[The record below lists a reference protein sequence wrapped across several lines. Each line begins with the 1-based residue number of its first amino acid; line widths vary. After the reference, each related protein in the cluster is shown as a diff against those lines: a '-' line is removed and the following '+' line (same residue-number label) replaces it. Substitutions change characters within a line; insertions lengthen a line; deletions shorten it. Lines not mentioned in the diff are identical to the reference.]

1 MNHGPSHESQR
12 KVTVTTA
19 ELIDRYADLIV
30 QVGVNLQ
37 PGQDVLLGCLV
48 EHAPIAR
55 AVAEA
60 AYRAGARRVIVE
72 YDDLVVTRSALR
84 HAPADGL
91 GTAYPWELD
100 RLRELQARRGARI
113 RLTGNPDPH
122 LFDGIDPARI
132 SASEQKDLRKL
143 SLQTS
148 MSGDI
153 TWTIA
158 AAPNE
163 GWAQQVFGE
172 PDVERLWQ
180 AVAIANRLDGPDPVA
195 DLKAHLA
202 RLEARQAALDGRAFD
217 AIRFS
222 GPGTDLTVGLIRGGL
237 WHSGMMET
245 KESLRYA
252 PNLPTEEVFTSPDW
266 RRADGRLT
274 CTRPL
279 VMDCGAMVSGL
290 SLRLENGRIVEA
302 TADEGVDLVRAQL
315 ASDPRAAYLGEVSMV
330 DGSSAIRKAGVMF
343 HDTLFDE
350 NAGCHVA
357 WGQAFPFVL
366 PAVDAGDSEALM
378 AAGLNVAP
386 VHTDIVIGG
395 PAVSVDGLAAD
406 GAATPIIADDRWVL
420 PLG

>member
-1 MNHGPSHESQR
+1 VNHGPSHESPR
-12 KVTVTTA
+12 KAAGTRE
-19 ELIDRYADLIV
+19 ELIERYADLIV
-30 QVGVNLQ
+30 RVGVNLQ

-48 EHAPIAR
+48 EHSPIAR

-84 HAPADGL
+84 HAPTEEL
-91 GTAYPWELD
+91 GTTYPWELD
-100 RLRELQARRGARI
+100 RLRELQASRGARI

-163 GWAQQVFGE
+163 GWARQVFGE

-195 DLKAHLA
+195 DLKAHLD
-202 RLEARQAALDGRAFD
+202 RLESRQAALDAHGFD

-222 GPGTDLTVGLIRGGL
+222 GPGTDLTVGLIRGGA
-237 WHSGMMET
+237 WHSGTMDT
-245 KESLRYA
+245 NGGLRYA

-279 VMDCGAMVSGL
+279 VMDSGAMVSGL

-302 TADEGVDLVRAQL
+302 TADQGVDLVRAQL
-315 ASDPRAAYLGEVSMV
+315 ASDPRAAYLGEVSIV

-366 PAVDAGDSEALM
+366 PAIDANDGDALM
-378 AAGLNVAP
+378 AAGLNEAP

-395 PAVSVDGLAAD
+395 PEVSVDGLAAD
-406 GAATPIIADDRWVL
+406 GTATPIISADNWVL
-420 PLG
+420 PLA